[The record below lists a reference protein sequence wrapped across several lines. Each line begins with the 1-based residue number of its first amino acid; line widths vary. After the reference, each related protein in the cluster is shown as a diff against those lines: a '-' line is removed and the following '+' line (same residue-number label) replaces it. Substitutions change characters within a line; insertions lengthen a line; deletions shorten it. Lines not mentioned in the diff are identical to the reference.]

1 MDDTTRR
8 IIKIAI
14 KKTEQ
19 LSLVFF
25 ILKGD
30 ERMTIEIGVLVAIL
44 SLAISYFAYSLNKTK
59 SIKSDGQQ
67 SAEVKAELGYIRK
80 GVDDIRIDLKANE
93 KQMIALGERVAR
105 VEESSKQAHKRLDNL
120 EKETN

>member
-1 MDDTTRR
+1 
-8 IIKIAI
+8 
-14 KKTEQ
+14 
-19 LSLVFF
+19 
-25 ILKGD
+25 
-30 ERMTIEIGVLVAIL
+30 MTIEIGVLIAIL
-44 SLAISYFAYSLNKTK
+44 SLAISYFAYSLNRSK

-80 GVDDIRIDLKANE
+80 GVDDIRIDLKASE
-93 KQMIALGERVAR
+93 KQMIALGERVTR

>member
-1 MDDTTRR
+1 
-8 IIKIAI
+8 
-14 KKTEQ
+14 
-19 LSLVFF
+19 
-25 ILKGD
+25 
-30 ERMTIEIGVLVAIL
+30 MTIEIGVLIAVL

-67 SAEVKAELGYIRK
+67 SAEMKAELGYIRK

-93 KQMIALGERVAR
+93 KQMQQLSERVTR
-105 VEESSKQAHKRLDNL
+105 VEESSKQAHRRIDSL